1 MANPLYGQ
9 NKADNKLDVLKNV
22 GDGDFSDAGFL
33 SRYLDFLAGYQGNL
47 STTGI
52 SVSEA
57 EAVAALAAVSSADQG
72 DTYAATLIVGAVNT
86 SAQTGAGAGTI
97 HLPSAVAGNHLCL
110 DYADVVDGSTG
121 AQTIAVRGGALSSAG
136 STLIASG
143 VLAKQTIGSAT
154 GVAGNTIETA
164 GTYAAPTSVNLIY
177 TPTTGNNWL
186 GAGSVIHF
194 FAPVDDEWLVR
205 IDHVQQGTGATGALS
220 VS

>member
-22 GDGDFSDAGFL
+22 GDGDFSDAKFL
-33 SRYLDFLAGYQGNL
+33 SRYLDYMAGYQGNL
-47 STTGI
+47 AATGI

-72 DTYAATLIVGAVNT
+72 DSYAATLIVGAVNF
-86 SAQTGAGAGTI
+86 SATTGAAGTI

-110 DYADVVDGSTG
+110 DFADVHDSGT
-121 AQTIAVRGGALSSAG
+121 AALTIAVRGGALSSAG
-136 STLIASG
+136 STLIAAG
-143 VLAKQTIGSAT
+143 VLAKQAIGSGT

-177 TPTTGNNWL
+177 TATTGNNFL
-186 GAGSVIHF
+186 GVGSVIHF

-205 IDHVQQGTGATGALS
+205 IDYVQQGTGATGALS

>member
-9 NKADNKLDVLKNV
+9 NKFDNEIDI
-22 GDGDFSDAGFL
+22 AGV
-33 SRYLDFLAGYQGNL
+33 YLDFCAGYQGNL
-47 STTGI
+47 LATGI

-72 DTYAATLIVGAVNT
+72 DSYAATLIAGAVNT

-97 HLPSAVAGNHLCL
+97 HLPTATKGVHLVL

-121 AQTIAVRGGALSSAG
+121 AQTIACNGGALLSTG
-136 STLIASG
+136 STLISG
-143 VLAKQTIGSAT
+143 GVYAKQAIGSGT

-164 GTYAAPTSVNLIY
+164 GSYNAPTSVNLIY
-177 TPTTGNNWL
+177 TPTTGNNFL
-186 GAGSVIHF
+186 GAGSMIHF
-194 FAPVDDEWLVR
+194 FCPTDGQWLVNMKY
-205 IDHVQQGTGATGALS
+205 VQQGTGATGALT